1 MVSFLEYI
9 GAKIVDAI
17 EEGGRIMI
25 FLWEAVLWA
34 FRPPFRLRNVV
45 KQMEMVGVNS
55 LLVVTITATFTG
67 MVLALQ
73 SYNGFRRF
81 GAETLVGT
89 VVALSMTRELGP
101 VLTALM
107 VTGRAGSFMAAELG
121 TMRVT
126 EQIDAL
132 TTMAVNPVQYLIVP
146 RILAGIVMLP
156 ALTVIADVL
165 GMIGGYLVGVEL
177 LGINS
182 ATYIRRTFDYLE
194 LEDIY
199 NGLIKATF
207 FGFLLSLI
215 GCYKGYHAE
224 GGAEG
229 VGRATTSSVVLACTL
244 ILIFDY
250 FLTALLF

>member
-1 MVSFLEYI
+1 MIAFLELI
-9 GAKIVDAI
+9 GAKIAETV
-17 EEGGRIMI
+17 EEAGRIMLFFWHAI
-25 FLWEAVLWA
+25 LWT
-34 FRPPFRLRNVV
+34 FRPPFRLRNLV

-55 LLVVTITATFTG
+55 LTVVTITATFTG

-73 SYNGFRRF
+73 SYTGFRRF

-107 VTGRAGSFMAAELG
+107 VAGRAGSFMAAELG

-132 TTMAVNPVQYLIVP
+132 GTMAVNPVQFLIVP

-156 ALTVIADVL
+156 ILTVLADVL
-165 GMIGGYLVGVEL
+165 GMIGGYVVGVEL

-182 ATYIRRTFDYLE
+182 ATYVRRTFDYLE

-207 FGFLLSLI
+207 FGLVLSLI

-244 ILIFDY
+244 ILVSDY
-250 FLTALLF
+250 FLSALLF